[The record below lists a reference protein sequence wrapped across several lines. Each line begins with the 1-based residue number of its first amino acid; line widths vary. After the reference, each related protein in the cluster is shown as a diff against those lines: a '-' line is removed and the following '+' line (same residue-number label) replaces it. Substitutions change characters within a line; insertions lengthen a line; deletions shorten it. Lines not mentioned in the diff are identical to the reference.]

1 MVTGPALGSSLKYR
15 FPWSPDKTFLRFAWR
30 GDPAMDAVRANV
42 RARWKEDPSKAWQI
56 MEEPGFAEADANVR
70 SHDW

>member
-1 MVTGPALGSSLKYR
+1 
-15 FPWSPDKTFLRFAWR
+15 
-30 GDPAMDAVRANV
+30 MDAVRANV